1 MNARNEGPANQRS
14 ILNSDP
20 PVSIMLLGASNL
32 SRGYHCLTR
41 CLKSNLEPRPVSFR
55 SALGPGRGYC
65 SDGGF
70 LNVTYPPIK
79 SCQFLS
85 ELQDDAEG
93 SQKVALITDLGN
105 DIMYGIDPDWL
116 IVEIKNIHR
125 KLLAGNADML
135 ITPIP
140 STLVQQ
146 LTPFVFKILKRIF
159 YPRSK
164 VKRLEAISSIERIN
178 AFIEEGVGERVTVI
192 RGLENFTGW
201 DRIHYD
207 FFRLTQV
214 WTKIAEEM
222 LKTLDVPMKK
232 KIKNTDTVRSY
243 LSHLNRMMFSDISG
257 LIKKGPEF
265 F

>member
-1 MNARNEGPANQRS
+1 MNTHDEDPANRRP
-14 ILNSDP
+14 ILNSDL

-41 CLKSNLEPRPVSFR
+41 CLESNLKPRQVSFR

-79 SCQFLS
+79 SCQLFS
-85 ELQDDAEG
+85 ELPDPAEG
-93 SQKVALITDLGN
+93 SRNVALVTDLGN
-105 DIMYGIDPDWL
+105 DIMYGVHPDSL
-116 IVEIKNIHR
+116 IEEIKTIHQ

-146 LTPFVFKILKRIF
+146 LTPFVFKFLKGIF
-159 YPRSK
+159 FPRSG
-164 VKRLEAISSIERIN
+164 VTRLEALSAIKQIN
-178 AFIEEGVGERVTVI
+178 AFVEGGVGERVTVI
-192 RGLENFTGW
+192 RGLENFMGW

-207 FFRLTQV
+207 FFRLDRV
-214 WTKIAEEM
+214 WTRVAEEM
-222 LKTLDVPMKK
+222 LKTLGVTMKK
-232 KIKNTDTVRSY
+232 EIKNTDTVRSY
-243 LSHLNRMMFSDISG
+243 LSHINRMMFSDISG
-257 LIKKGPEF
+257 LKKKGPEF
-265 F
+265 Y